1 MSEPFA
7 YAVAPLRTQLQIL
20 LYEVPDVSTAVIS
33 TLDGLVVATA
43 GTETVDTDSLAALA
57 AATSGVGE
65 QFTYLMRLGDLA
77 ATVVYGRDGS
87 IAVHPI
93 GDNAILLLHAS
104 DEPNVARLHL
114 AIRQAVPT
122 LRHIMESN

>member
-1 MSEPFA
+1 MSEPFS
-7 YAVAPLRTQLQIL
+7 YAVDSLRVQLQTL
-20 LYEVPDVSTAVIS
+20 LSEVSDVSTAVIS

-43 GTETVDTDSLAALA
+43 GEETVDTDSLAALA
-57 AATSGVGE
+57 AATSGVGS

-77 ATVVYGRDGS
+77 ATVVYGRYGS

-93 GDNAILLLHAS
+93 DDDAILLLHAS

-122 LRHIMESN
+122 LRDIVAGR

>member
-1 MSEPFA
+1 VSEPFTH
-7 YAVAPLRTQLQIL
+7 AVEPLRAQLQTL
-20 LYEVPDVSTAVIS
+20 LTDVADVSTAVIS

-43 GTETVDTDSLAALA
+43 GAETVDTDSLAALA
-57 AATSGVGE
+57 AATSGVSS

-77 ATVVYGRDGS
+77 ATVVYGHSGS

-93 GDNAILLLHAS
+93 GENAILLLHAS
-104 DEPNVARLHL
+104 DAPNVARLHL

-122 LRHIMESN
+122 LREIMEA

>member
-1 MSEPFA
+1 VTEQFTH
-7 YAVAPLRTQLQIL
+7 AVEPLRAQLQSL
-20 LYEVPDVSTAVIS
+20 LSDVADVSTAVIS

-43 GTETVDTDSLAALA
+43 GADTVDTDSLAALA
-57 AATSGVGE
+57 AATSGVGS
-65 QFTYLMRLGDLA
+65 QFTYLMRLGELA
-77 ATVVYGRDGS
+77 ATVVYGSYGS

-93 GDNAILLLHAS
+93 GDNAILLLHAA

-122 LRHIMESN
+122 LQGIMQSN